1 MLAPAA
7 RVEDKEPGMNEK
19 IGVMVVEDHFV
30 VRAGLTAIINS
41 QPDMAMVAEAGNGRQ
56 AVELFEQ
63 HEPDVTLMDLRIPA
77 LDGIEAI
84 AAIIHKFPRA
94 KIIVLSTYGGDEE
107 IFRALQA
114 GARAYFLKD
123 VKGQDL
129 VNAIRSV
136 HAGQRPLPP
145 EIASR
150 LAERIPRSA
159 LSPRELE
166 ILRLIAKGGSN
177 REIANALAISEGTVR
192 VHASNIFAKLGCSDR
207 AQAVSEAFQR
217 GIIHID

>member
-1 MLAPAA
+1 MN
-7 RVEDKEPGMNEK
+7 DK
-19 IGVMVVEDHFV
+19 ISIMVVEDHFV

-41 QPDMAMVAEAGNGRQ
+41 QPDLLLVAEAGNGQQ
-56 AVELFEQ
+56 AVELFAQ
-63 HEPDVTLMDLRIPA
+63 HEPDVTLMDLRLPV
-77 LDGIEAI
+77 LNGIEAI
-84 AAIIHKFPRA
+84 AAIIEKTPRA

-107 IFRALQA
+107 IFKALQA

-129 VNAIRSV
+129 INAIRAV
-136 HAGQRPLPP
+136 HAGQCPLPP

-150 LAERIPRSA
+150 LANRIPRSE

-177 REIANALAISEGTVR
+177 REIATLLAISEGTVR
-192 VHASNIFAKLGCSDR
+192 VHASNVFAKLGCSDR
-207 AQAVSEAFQR
+207 AQAVSEAFHR